1 MTLLALDLG
10 TACGFAI
17 FKDGKFISGTK
28 KLGTYKEKFGAR
40 FHEFRTWL
48 LNIIAKHNIEA
59 VYFERVFGHKG
70 VEAAHCYGGFLY
82 MLASVCFKQN
92 IPCTGLTVQAIK
104 KFMTGKGNATKD
116 EMIAAARRK
125 GFNPKTDDEAD
136 AIAIMLLA
144 IEDQI
149 NRDKKTNKSGSG
161 SFRALGESGSRDP
174 TISLA
179 SDFFRGLT
187 PNNHSKTADSK
198 KNKISVRRIFK

>member
-1 MTLLALDLG
+1 
-10 TACGFAI
+10 
-17 FKDGKFISGTK
+17 
-28 KLGTYKEKFGAR
+28 
-40 FHEFRTWL
+40 
-48 LNIIAKHNIEA
+48 
-59 VYFERVFGHKG
+59 
-70 VEAAHCYGGFLY
+70 
-82 MLASVCFKQN
+82 MLASVCFQQN

-104 KFMTGKGNATKD
+104 KFMTGKANATKD

-149 NRDKKTNKSGSG
+149 NKDKKTSKSTSGS
-161 SFRALGESGSRDP
+161 SQALGESGSRDP

-187 PNNHSKTADSK
+187 PNKHSKATDSK
-198 KNKISVRRIFK
+198 KNKISV

>member
-1 MTLLALDLG
+1 MKLLALDLG
-10 TACGFAI
+10 TNMGFAI
-17 FKDGKFISGTK
+17 FKDGKFISGTR

-59 VYFERVFGHKG
+59 VYFERVFRHKG

-82 MLASVCFKQN
+82 MLASVCFQQK
-92 IPCTGLTVQAIK
+92 IPCISFSVQAIK

-116 EMIAAARRK
+116 EMIAAARQK
-125 GFNPKTDDEAD
+125 GFNPMDDNEAD

-144 IEDQI
+144 LKELIG
-149 NRDKKTNKSGSG
+149 NDKKTNKNASG
-161 SFRALGESGSRDP
+161 SFQALGESGTQDP

-179 SDFFRGLT
+179 SEFFQRLT
-187 PNNHSKTADSK
+187 PNKHSKTADSK
-198 KNKISVRRIFK
+198 KNKISV

>member
-10 TACGFAI
+10 TSLGFAI

-82 MLASVCFKQN
+82 MLASVCFQQN
-92 IPCTGLTVQAIK
+92 ISCTGLTVQAIK
-104 KFMTGKGNATKD
+104 KFMTGKSNATKD
-116 EMIAAARRK
+116 EMIAAAKQK
-125 GFNPKTDDEAD
+125 GFNPATNDEAD
-136 AIAIMLLA
+136 AIAIILLA

-149 NRDKKTNKSGSG
+149 NRDKKTNKSTSG
-161 SFRALGESGSRDP
+161 SFQALVESGCEAP

-179 SDFFRGLT
+179 SEFFRGLT
-187 PNNHSKTADSK
+187 PNKHSKTADFK
-198 KNKISVRRIFK
+198 KNKVSV

>member
-1 MTLLALDLG
+1 MKLLALDLG
-10 TACGFAI
+10 TVCGFAI
-17 FKDGKFISGTK
+17 FKDGKFISGTR

-70 VEAAHCYGGFLY
+70 VEAAHCYRGFLY
-82 MLASVCFKQN
+82 MLASVCFQQD
-92 IPCTGLTVQAIK
+92 IPCISFSVQAIK

-116 EMIAAARRK
+116 EMIAAARQK
-125 GFNPKTDDEAD
+125 GFNAETDDEAD

-149 NRDKKTNKSGSG
+149 NKEKKTSKNTSG
-161 SFRALGESGSRDP
+161 SFQTLGESGSQDP
-174 TISLA
+174 IISLA
-179 SDFFRGLT
+179 SEFFRGLT
-187 PNNHSKTADSK
+187 PLGHSEAASSK
-198 KNKISVRRIFK
+198 KNKISV

>member
-1 MTLLALDLG
+1 MKSFAVTLLALDLE

-82 MLASVCFKQN
+82 MLASVCFQQN
-92 IPCTGLTVQAIK
+92 IPCKGLIVQAIK
-104 KFMTGKGNATKD
+104 KFMTGKNNATKD
-116 EMIAAARRK
+116 EMIAAARQKR
-125 GFNPKTDDEAD
+125 FNPETDDEAD

-149 NRDKKTNKSGSG
+149 NRNKKTNKSTSG
-161 SFRALGESGSRDP
+161 SFQALGESGSRDP
-174 TISLA
+174 TISPA
-179 SDFFRGLT
+179 SEFF
-187 PNNHSKTADSK
+187 S
-198 KNKISVRRIFK
+198 